1 MGKKRDSVRKLPSGR
16 RVVHHPD
23 GEQDLIRT
31 DRTARRLAS
40 DAEGAFARVQGLRD
54 DAQRAVRDKRDQ
66 LDAGDAVPHDKR
78 PI

>member
-1 MGKKRDSVRKLPSGR
+1 MGKKRDSVRTLPGGR

-23 GEQDLIRT
+23 GEQDLIPT
-31 DRTARRLAS
+31 DRAERRLES
-40 DAEGAFARVQGLRD
+40 SSAEAFARVAELRD
-54 DAQRAVRDKRDQ
+54 EAQRAVREKRES

>member
-1 MGKKRDSVRKLPSGR
+1 MGKKRDSVRTLPGGR

-23 GEQDLIRT
+23 GEQDLIPT
-31 DRTARRLAS
+31 DRADRRLESGSPAAFGRV
-40 DAEGAFARVQGLRD
+40 AELREG
-54 DAQRAVRDKRDQ
+54 AQRAVREKRES